1 MVSPRRG
8 AAIARRR
15 IGGGAISA
23 VRRSGQSQARQVR
36 LAGLAHADIGVDPQ
50 VEAGADRQ
58 VEAGADG
65 HSVRAED
72 KARVVRPD

>member
-23 VRRSGQSQARQVR
+23 LRQSGQHPNRQVR
-36 LAGLAHADIGVDPQ
+36 LAGLVRADIGADQQVD
-50 VEAGADRQ
+50 
-58 VEAGADG
+58 AGADG
-65 HSVRAED
+65 RVVLAED
-72 KARVVRPD
+72 GERVARPG

>member
-23 VRRSGQSQARQVR
+23 VRRSGQFQARQVR
-36 LAGLAHADIGVDPQ
+36 LAGLAHADIGADP
-50 VEAGADRQ
+50 Q